1 MMGFPHI
8 SQRVGLFQE
17 VASILIVD
25 DRPDKLLALETAL
38 EGLQQHI
45 ETARSGEEALR
56 KLLLQDFAVILLD
69 VNMPG
74 LDGFETAALIR
85 QRPRS
90 ESTPIIFISAVNDTD
105 NHVTRG
111 YSLGAV
117 DYILTPVIPE
127 ILRAKVAA
135 FVDLFRKT
143 EQVKRQAEEHAQ
155 LLHAQAARAQA
166 EAAKERMAFLADASS
181 LLVASLEYEQTF
193 VNLAKLVVPR
203 LAEFCLIDRMNEA
216 GGIEQ
221 VAVAHSDPEQEDQL
235 RKIRYPGPDETS
247 HGAFRVYQTGKPFVS
262 NRVDEK
268 VLADLVPERDREFMA
283 SLGIT
288 SFAAVPL
295 HARGRIIGSITMV
308 HTEPGAIFNQDTLWL
323 AGELAHRTALAL
335 DNVEL
340 YRRANEARQEAEAA
354 SLAKDHF
361 MAMLSHELRTPLTP
375 VITHL
380 VRLAAEPALPES
392 LRHPLDVIRRNVELE
407 ARLIDDL
414 LDLTRVGTGKVHLDP
429 EVVDVHKLLCNAV
442 EICRSDFEAKHLE
455 LKLDLSAKDHFVN
468 ADPAR
473 LQQVFWN
480 IIKNAVKFTEAGSL
494 EVSSSDGKDG
504 GILIAIRDT
513 GVGID
518 PTLLS
523 RAFQPFEQAQHGKG
537 GGLGLGLAISKTLV
551 DLHGGE
557 ISLHSDGH
565 GLGTTVKVGLPTV
578 AEPVAVAS
586 SEKPAARGSE
596 RQLRILLLEDH
607 VDTNESLTLLLEMQ
621 GHQVTQ
627 SFNVATALEFA
638 TTRDFDLLLSDLGLP
653 DGSPGEVM
661 KAVALR
667 NGTMGVALSGFGM
680 DKDVERTRGYGFRHH
695 LVKPVDV
702 GRLEEIL
709 HEVSVVPKKELA
721 EVK

>member
-1 MMGFPHI
+1 M
-8 SQRVGLFQE
+8 VKE
-17 VASILIVD
+17 ANILIVD
-25 DRPDKLLALETAL
+25 DRQDKLLALETAL
-38 EGLQQHI
+38 DGLEQNVV
-45 ETARSGEEALR
+45 TARSGDEALR

-90 ESTPIIFISAVNDTD
+90 ESTPIIFISAMNDSG

-135 FVDLFRKT
+135 FVDLYQKT

-155 LLHAQAARAQA
+155 LLHAQSARAQA

-181 LLVASLEYEQTF
+181 VLVASLEYEKTF
-193 VNLAKLVVPR
+193 ENLARLVVPR
-203 LAEFCLIDRMNEA
+203 LAEFCLVDRMDKL

-221 VAVAHSDPEQEDQL
+221 VAVAHQDPEQEELL
-235 RKIRYPGPDETS
+235 RQIRYPGPEETS
-247 HGAFRVYQTGKPFVS
+247 HGAFRVYVTGEPFVC

-268 VLADLVPERDREFMA
+268 MIADLVPEGDRELIRA
-283 SLGIT
+283 LRPT

-295 HARGRIIGSITMV
+295 HARGRVIGSITMV
-308 HTEPGAIFNQDTLWL
+308 HTEPGAIFNPDTLWL

-340 YRRANEARQEAEAA
+340 YRKANEARQEAEAA

-375 VITHL
+375 VLTHL
-380 VRLAAEPALPES
+380 VRLASEPDIPEL
-392 LRHPLDVIRRNVELE
+392 LRHPLEVIRRNVELE

-414 LDLTRVGTGKVHLDP
+414 LDLTRVGSGKIHLER
-429 EVVDVHKLLCNAV
+429 EVVDVHALLGNAI
-442 EICRSDFEAKHLE
+442 EICRGDVEAKGLE
-455 LKLDLSAKDHFVN
+455 LKVDLEAQDHFVN

-480 IIKNAVKFTEAGSL
+480 VIKNAVKFTDEGSL
-494 EVSSSDGKDG
+494 HVATRDEEDG
-504 GILIAIRDT
+504 GISITVRDT
-513 GVGID
+513 GSGIEK
-518 PTLLS
+518 TLQA
-523 RAFQPFEQAQHGKG
+523 RVFQPFEQVERGKG
-537 GGLGLGLAISKTLV
+537 GGLGLGLAISRTLV
-551 DLHGGE
+551 ELHGGTIALE
-557 ISLHSDGH
+557 SDGP
-565 GLGTTVKVGLPTV
+565 GQGTTVTVAVPTV
-578 AEPVAVAS
+578 AERPREEAGRATP
-586 SEKPAARGSE
+586 ERDGT

-607 VDTNESLTLLLEMQ
+607 VDTSESLTLLLEMQ
-621 GHQVTQ
+621 GHEVTQ
-627 SFNVATALEFA
+627 AFDVASALKLAE
-638 TTRDFDLLLSDLGLP
+638 TRDFDLLLSDLGLP
-653 DGSPGEVM
+653 DGSPGVVM
-661 KAVALR
+661 KAVAKR

-709 HEVSVVPKKELA
+709 LECGVEEIINH
-721 EVK
+721 